1 VAWRSKS
8 DSLQENLK
16 LAEKNPPVDNG
27 GDLGTTLLNGAFI
40 SEAELRSAQDIAA
53 KSNKKLSEV
62 LLEQGMIDSEVL
74 GSVLSL
80 KYGVP
85 VVNLARFEV
94 QPEAI
99 ALVPEQVAREHRILP
114 VSLDGDTL
122 TIATDDPHD
131 FSAVNRIAS
140 LTRKRIVTVIPVGMK
155 LDSAIDGNYKLT
167 SQIEQQVSQIVNLK
181 VETEAPDVSE
191 AEALKQAPVVQAVDM
206 MLTQAVRDRASDIH
220 IEPQEDCLLI
230 RNRIDGVLH
239 DAVRLPLGVHTAIL
253 TRIKVLSNLNIAERR
268 RPQDGQFSATVGN
281 KRVDFRVATIE
292 GSHGEMAVLRVLD
305 KSMLL
310 IKLPEL
316 GMTPTV
322 LQPFEKLL
330 ASPFGM
336 ILVNGPTGSGKT
348 TTLYAALQKLDAKE
362 RNIMTVEDPIEY
374 AFKGINQIQVN
385 RQAGI
390 TFPVG
395 LRAIMRLDPDVI
407 LVGEIR
413 DAETATTAVQA
424 AITGHLVLSSI
435 HANDAVSALI
445 RLIDMGVEPFLVT
458 SAVIGSLS
466 QRLVRKVCPYCRQ
479 MVEVPPAEAMA
490 YAASMKETKD
500 KFSIGR
506 GCNFCSRS
514 GFLGRVGVYELLT
527 LTDSMRK
534 SLMKGT
540 SASELKDQAINE
552 GMLPMGKDGMQKVK
566 DGITTPGEV
575 MRNVFTIL

>member
-1 VAWRSKS
+1 
-8 DSLQENLK
+8 
-16 LAEKNPPVDNG
+16 LAERNSTDNS
-27 GDLGTTLLNGAFI
+27 GDLGATLLKGAFI
-40 SEAELRSAQDIAA
+40 SEAELSTAQEVADR
-53 KSNKKLSEV
+53 SNKKLSEV
-62 LLEQGMIDSEVL
+62 LLEQGLIDSEVL
-74 GSVLSL
+74 ASVLSL

-114 VSLDGDTL
+114 VSVDGDTL
-122 TIATDDPHD
+122 TVATEDPHD
-131 FSAVNRIAS
+131 FRAVNALAS

-155 LDSAIDGNYKLT
+155 LEKAIDGNYKLT
-167 SQIEQQVSQIVNLK
+167 SQIEQQLGQMANLK
-181 VETEAPDVSE
+181 VETEVVGDISE
-191 AEALKQAPVVQAVDM
+191 VEALKQAPVVQAVDM

-220 IEPQEDCLLI
+220 IEPQEDCILV

-253 TRIKVLSNLNIAERR
+253 TRIKVLANLNIAERR
-268 RPQDGQFSATVGN
+268 RPQDGQFGATLGN
-281 KRVDFRVATIE
+281 KRVDFRVATVE

-316 GMTPTV
+316 GMTPSV

-348 TTLYAALQKLDAKE
+348 TTLYSALQKLDAKE
-362 RNIMTVEDPIEY
+362 RNIMTIEDPIEY
-374 AFKGINQIQVN
+374 GFKGINQIQVN

-395 LRAIMRLDPDVI
+395 LRAIMRLDPDVM

-479 MVEVPPAEAMA
+479 ITELPAAEAMA
-490 YAASMKETKD
+490 YATAMGETRD
-500 KFSIGR
+500 KFSVGR

-514 GFLGRVGVYELLT
+514 GFLGRIGVYELLT
-527 LTDSMRK
+527 LSDSMRK
-534 SLMKGT
+534 ALMKGS
-540 SASELKDQAINE
+540 SASELKEQAIKE
-552 GMLPMGKDGMQKVK
+552 GMIPLGRDGMQKVK
-566 DGITTPGEV
+566 DGLTAPGEV

>member
-1 VAWRSKS
+1 MAERNST
-8 DSLQENLK
+8 DSS
-16 LAEKNPPVDNG
+16 
-27 GDLGTTLLNGAFI
+27 GDLGATLLKGAFI
-40 SEAELRSAQDIAA
+40 SEAELRTAQEMAVG
-53 KSNKKLSEV
+53 SNKKLAEV
-62 LLEQGMIDSEVL
+62 LLEQGLIDSEVL
-74 GSVLSL
+74 ASVLSL

-85 VVNLARFEV
+85 VVNLARFDI

-114 VSLDGDTL
+114 VSVDGDTL
-122 TIATDDPHD
+122 TVATDDPHD
-131 FSAVNRIAS
+131 FRAVNALAS

-155 LDSAIDGNYKLT
+155 LEKAIEGNYKLT
-167 SQIEQQVSQIVNLK
+167 SQIEQQVNLSQLANLK
-181 VETEAPDVSE
+181 VETETGDISE

-220 IEPQEDCLLI
+220 IEPQEDCLLV

-239 DAVRLPLGVHTAIL
+239 DAVRLPSGVHTAIL
-253 TRIKVLSNLNIAERR
+253 TRIKVLANLNIAERR
-268 RPQDGQFSATVGN
+268 RPQDGQFGATLGN
-281 KRVDFRVATIE
+281 KRVDFRVATVE
-292 GSHGEMAVLRVLD
+292 GAHGEMAVLRVLD

-316 GMTPTV
+316 GMTPSV
-322 LQPFEKLL
+322 LQPFERLL

-348 TTLYAALQKLDAKE
+348 TTLYSALQKLDAKE
-362 RNIMTVEDPIEY
+362 RNIMTIEDPIEY
-374 AFKGINQIQVN
+374 SFKGINQLQVN

-479 MVEVPPAEAMA
+479 ITEVPAAEAMA
-490 YAASMKETKD
+490 YATATGETRD
-500 KFSIGR
+500 KFSVGR

-514 GFLGRVGVYELLT
+514 GFLGRLGVYELLT
-527 LTDSMRK
+527 LSDSMRK
-534 SLMKGT
+534 ALMKGS
-540 SASELKDQAINE
+540 SASELKEQAIKE
-552 GMLPMGKDGMQKVK
+552 GMIPMGHDGMQKVK
-566 DGITTPGEV
+566 DGLTAPGEV

>member
-1 VAWRSKS
+1 
-8 DSLQENLK
+8 
-16 LAEKNPPVDNG
+16 LAERNSTDNS
-27 GDLGTTLLNGAFI
+27 GDLGTTLLKGAFI
-40 SEAELRSAQDIAA
+40 SEVELRTAQEMADR
-53 KSNKKLSEV
+53 SNKKLSEV
-62 LLEQGMIDSEVL
+62 LLEQGLIDSEVL
-74 GSVLSL
+74 ASVLSL

-85 VVNLARFEV
+85 VVNLARFDV

-114 VSLDGDTL
+114 VSVDGDTL
-122 TIATDDPHD
+122 TVATDDPHD
-131 FSAVNRIAS
+131 FRAVNALAS

-155 LDSAIDGNYKLT
+155 LEKAIEGNYKLT
-167 SQIEQQVSQIVNLK
+167 SQIEHQVSLSQLANLK
-181 VETEAPDVSE
+181 VETEVGDISE
-191 AEALKQAPVVQAVDM
+191 VEALKQAPVVQAVDM

-220 IEPQEDCLLI
+220 IEPQEDCLLV

-253 TRIKVLSNLNIAERR
+253 TRIKVLANLNIAERR
-268 RPQDGQFSATVGN
+268 RPQDGQFGATLGN
-281 KRVDFRVATIE
+281 KRVDFRVATVE
-292 GSHGEMAVLRVLD
+292 GAHGEMAVLRVLD

-316 GMTPTV
+316 GMTPSV

-348 TTLYAALQKLDAKE
+348 TTLYSALQKLDAKE
-362 RNIMTVEDPIEY
+362 RNMMTIEDPIEY
-374 AFKGINQIQVN
+374 SFRGINQIQVN

-479 MVEVPPAEAMA
+479 ITEVPAAEAMA
-490 YAASMKETKD
+490 YATATGETRD
-500 KFSIGR
+500 KFSVGR

-514 GFLGRVGVYELLT
+514 GFLGRLGVYELLT
-527 LTDSMRK
+527 LSDPMRK
-534 SLMKGT
+534 ALMKGS
-540 SASELKDQAINE
+540 SASELKEQAIKE
-552 GMLPMGKDGMQKVK
+552 GMIPMGRDGMQKVK
-566 DGITTPGEV
+566 DGLTAPGEV

>member
-1 VAWRSKS
+1 
-8 DSLQENLK
+8 
-16 LAEKNPPVDNG
+16 LAERNSTDSS
-27 GDLGTTLLNGAFI
+27 GDLGATLLKGAFI
-40 SEAELRSAQDIAA
+40 SEAELRTAQEMAVG
-53 KSNKKLSEV
+53 SNKKLAEV
-62 LLEQGMIDSEVL
+62 LLEQGLIDSEVL
-74 GSVLSL
+74 ASVLSL

-85 VVNLARFEV
+85 VVNLARFDI

-114 VSLDGDTL
+114 VSVDGDTL
-122 TIATDDPHD
+122 TVATDDPHD
-131 FSAVNRIAS
+131 FRAVNALAS

-155 LDSAIDGNYKLT
+155 LEKAIEGNYKLT
-167 SQIEQQVSQIVNLK
+167 SQIEQQVNLSQLANLK
-181 VETEAPDVSE
+181 VETETGDISE

-220 IEPQEDCLLI
+220 IEPQEDCLLV

-253 TRIKVLSNLNIAERR
+253 TRIKVLANLNIAERR
-268 RPQDGQFSATVGN
+268 RPQDGQFGATLGN
-281 KRVDFRVATIE
+281 KRVDFRVATVE
-292 GSHGEMAVLRVLD
+292 GAHGEMAVLRVLD

-316 GMTPTV
+316 GMTPSV

-348 TTLYAALQKLDAKE
+348 TTLYSALQKLDAKE
-362 RNIMTVEDPIEY
+362 RNIMTIEDPIEY
-374 AFKGINQIQVN
+374 SFRGINQIQVN

-479 MVEVPPAEAMA
+479 ITEVPAAEAMA
-490 YAASMKETKD
+490 YATATGETRD
-500 KFSIGR
+500 KFSVGR

-514 GFLGRVGVYELLT
+514 GFLGRLGVYELLT
-527 LTDSMRK
+527 LSDSIRK
-534 SLMKGT
+534 ALMKGS
-540 SASELKDQAINE
+540 SASELKEQAIKE
-552 GMLPMGKDGMQKVK
+552 SMIPMGRDGMQKVK
-566 DGITTPGEV
+566 DGLTAPGEV

>member
-1 VAWRSKS
+1 MV
-8 DSLQENLK
+8 
-16 LAEKNPPVDNG
+16 EKGSIDNG
-27 GDLGTTLLNGAFI
+27 SDLGATLVKGAFL
-40 SEAELRSAQDIAA
+40 SEAELKTAQENAA
-53 KSNKKLSEV
+53 KTNKKLTEV
-62 LLEQGMIDSEVL
+62 LLEQKLVDPEVL
-74 GSVLSL
+74 ASVLSL

-94 QPEAI
+94 QPAAI

-114 VSLDGDTL
+114 VSVEGDTL
-122 TIATDDPHD
+122 TVATEEPHD
-131 FSAVNRIAS
+131 FRAINTLAS
-140 LTRKRIVTVIPVGMK
+140 LTRKRIVTVIPVGMRLEK
-155 LDSAIDGNYKLT
+155 AIDGNYKLT
-167 SQIEQQVSQIVNLK
+167 SQIEQQISQVAGWK
-181 VETEAPDVSE
+181 VDTEVADFSE

-220 IEPQEDCLLI
+220 IVPQEDALII

-239 DAVRLPLGVHTAIL
+239 DAVRLPLGVHTAIM
-253 TRIKVLSNLNIAERR
+253 TRIKVLANLNIAERR
-268 RPQDGQFSATVGN
+268 RPQDGQFGTTIGD
-281 KRVDFRVATIE
+281 KRVDFRVATVE
-292 GSHGEMAVLRVLD
+292 SAHGEMAVLRVLD

-310 IKLPEL
+310 IKLPDL
-316 GMTPTV
+316 GMSPAV
-322 LQPFEKLL
+322 LKPFEKLL

-362 RNIMTVEDPIEY
+362 RNIMTIEDPIEY
-374 AFKGINQIQVN
+374 GFKGINQIQVN

-466 QRLVRKVCPYCRQ
+466 QRLVRKVCPYCRNV
-479 MVEVPPAEAMA
+479 VEVAPAEAMA
-490 YAASMKETKD
+490 YSNAMGEHKD
-500 KFSIGR
+500 KFSVGR

-514 GFLGRVGVYELLT
+514 GFLGRVGVYEQLT
-527 LTDSMRK
+527 LSDNLRK
-534 SLMKGT
+534 MVMKGV
-540 SASELKDQAINE
+540 SASELKEQAVKE
-552 GMLPMGKDGMQKVK
+552 GMTPMGLDGMQKVK
-566 DGITTPGEV
+566 DGVTAPGEIL
-575 MRNVFTIL
+575 RNVFTIL

>member
-1 VAWRSKS
+1 M
-8 DSLQENLK
+8 DS
-16 LAEKNPPVDNG
+16 G
-27 GDLGTTLLNGAFI
+27 GDLGAVLVQGAFI
-40 SEAELRSAQDIAA
+40 SEAELKDAQEVAIRSNRKVA
-53 KSNKKLSEV
+53 EV
-62 LLEQGMIDSEVL
+62 LVDRGLVDSEVL
-74 GSVLSL
+74 ATVLSL
-80 KYGVP
+80 KYRVP

-99 ALVPEQVAREHRILP
+99 ALVPEQVAREYQVLP
-114 VSLDGDTL
+114 VSVDGDTL
-122 TIATDDPHD
+122 TVATEDPHD
-131 FSAVNRIAS
+131 LRAVNALAS
-140 LTRKRIVTVIPVGMK
+140 LTRKRIVTVIPLGMK
-155 LDSAIDGNYKLT
+155 LDKAIDGNYKLT
-167 SQIEQQVSQIVNLK
+167 SQIEQQVSQVVSTK
-181 VETEAPDVSE
+181 TETEVGEGAE
-191 AEALKQAPVVQAVDM
+191 AEAVKQAPVVQAVDM
-206 MLTQAVRDRASDIH
+206 ILTQAVRDRASDIH

-239 DAVRLPLGVHTAIL
+239 DAVRLPLGVHSAIL

-268 RPQDGQFSATVGN
+268 RPQDGQFSATVGT
-281 KRVDFRVATIE
+281 KRVDFRVATVE
-292 GSHGEMAVLRVLD
+292 CAHGEMAVLRVLD
-305 KSMLL
+305 KSVLL

-316 GMTPTV
+316 GMSPLV
-322 LQPFEKLL
+322 LQPFDKLL

-348 TTLYAALQKLDAKE
+348 TTLYAALQKLDAKGH
-362 RNIMTVEDPIEY
+362 NMMTIEDPIEY
-374 AFKGINQIQVN
+374 SFKGINQIQVN

-479 MVEVPPAEAMA
+479 MTEVPAAEAMA
-490 YAASMKETKD
+490 YASAMGETKD
-500 KFSIGR
+500 KFSLGR

-534 SLMKGT
+534 VLMKGA
-540 SASELKDQAINE
+540 SASELKEHAIKE
-552 GMLPMGKDGMQKVK
+552 GMIPMARDGMEKVN
-566 DGITTPGEV
+566 DGLTAPGEV

>member
-1 VAWRSKS
+1 
-8 DSLQENLK
+8 
-16 LAEKNPPVDNG
+16 LAERNSTDNS
-27 GDLGTTLLNGAFI
+27 GDLGATLLKGAFI
-40 SEAELRSAQDIAA
+40 SEAELRTAQEMAVG
-53 KSNKKLSEV
+53 SNKKLAEV
-62 LLEQGMIDSEVL
+62 LLEQGLIDSEVL
-74 GSVLSL
+74 ASVLSL

-85 VVNLARFEV
+85 VVNLARFDV

-114 VSLDGDTL
+114 VSVDGDTL
-122 TIATDDPHD
+122 TVATDDPHD
-131 FSAVNRIAS
+131 FRAINALAS

-155 LDSAIDGNYKLT
+155 LERAIEGNYKLT
-167 SQIEQQVSQIVNLK
+167 SQIEQQVNLSQLANLK
-181 VETEAPDVSE
+181 VETETADLSE
-191 AEALKQAPVVQAVDM
+191 AESLKQAPVVQAVDM

-220 IEPQEDCLLI
+220 IEPQEDCLLV

-268 RPQDGQFSATVGN
+268 RPQDGQFGATLGN
-281 KRVDFRVATIE
+281 KRVDFRVATVE

-316 GMTPTV
+316 GMTPSV

-348 TTLYAALQKLDAKE
+348 TTLYSALQKLDAKE
-362 RNIMTVEDPIEY
+362 RNMMTIEDPIEY
-374 AFKGINQIQVN
+374 SFRGINQIQVN

-479 MVEVPPAEAMA
+479 ITEVPAAEAMA
-490 YAASMKETKD
+490 YTTATGETRD
-500 KFSIGR
+500 KFSVGR

-514 GFLGRVGVYELLT
+514 GFLGRLGVYELLT
-527 LTDSMRK
+527 LSDSMRK
-534 SLMKGT
+534 ALMKGS
-540 SASELKDQAINE
+540 SASELKEQAVKE
-552 GMLPMGKDGMQKVK
+552 GMIPMGRDGMQKVK
-566 DGITTPGEV
+566 DGLTAPGEV

>member
-1 VAWRSKS
+1 M
-8 DSLQENLK
+8 
-16 LAEKNPPVDNG
+16 AERNSTDNS
-27 GDLGTTLLNGAFI
+27 GDLGATLLKGAFI
-40 SEAELRSAQDIAA
+40 SEAELRTAQEMAVG
-53 KSNKKLSEV
+53 SNKKLAEV
-62 LLEQGMIDSEVL
+62 LLEQGLIDSEVL
-74 GSVLSL
+74 ASVLSL

-85 VVNLARFEV
+85 VVNLARFDI

-114 VSLDGDTL
+114 VSVDGDTL
-122 TIATDDPHD
+122 TVATDDPHD
-131 FSAVNRIAS
+131 FRAVNALAS
-140 LTRKRIVTVIPVGMK
+140 LTRKRIVMVIPVGMK
-155 LDSAIDGNYKLT
+155 LEKAIEGNYKLT
-167 SQIEQQVSQIVNLK
+167 SQIEQQVNLSQLANLK
-181 VETEAPDVSE
+181 VETETGDISE

-220 IEPQEDCLLI
+220 IEPQEDCLLV

-253 TRIKVLSNLNIAERR
+253 TRIKVLANLNIAERR
-268 RPQDGQFSATVGN
+268 RPQDGQFGATLGN
-281 KRVDFRVATIE
+281 KRVDFRVATVE
-292 GSHGEMAVLRVLD
+292 GAHGEMAVLRVLD

-316 GMTPTV
+316 GMTPSV
-322 LQPFEKLL
+322 LQPFERLL

-348 TTLYAALQKLDAKE
+348 TTLYSALQKLDAKE
-362 RNIMTVEDPIEY
+362 RNIMTIEDPIEY
-374 AFKGINQIQVN
+374 SFRGINQIQVN

-479 MVEVPPAEAMA
+479 TVEVPPAEAMA
-490 YAASMKETKD
+490 YATSMGETKD
-500 KFSIGR
+500 KFSVGR

-514 GFLGRVGVYELLT
+514 GFLGRLGVYELLT
-527 LTDSMRK
+527 LSDSIRK
-534 SLMKGT
+534 ALMKGS
-540 SASELKDQAINE
+540 SASELKEQAIKE
-552 GMLPMGKDGMQKVK
+552 GMIPMGRDGMQKVK
-566 DGITTPGEV
+566 DGLTAPGEV

>member
-1 VAWRSKS
+1 VADRNTINN
-8 DSLQENLK
+8 D
-16 LAEKNPPVDNG
+16 
-27 GDLGTTLLNGAFI
+27 GDLGETLVKGAFI
-40 SEAELRSAQDIAA
+40 TEAELKTAQEIAA
-53 KSNKKLSEV
+53 RSNRKLADV
-62 LLEQGMIDSEVL
+62 LLEQGLIDSEVL
-74 GSVLSL
+74 GSLLSL

-85 VVNLARFEV
+85 VVNLGRIEV
-94 QPEAI
+94 QPEAV

-114 VSLDGDTL
+114 VSLNGDTL

-131 FSAVNRIAS
+131 FKAINTLAS
-140 LTRKRIVTVIPVGMK
+140 LTRKRIVTVIPVGMR
-155 LDSAIDGNYKLT
+155 LEEAIEGNYKLT
-167 SQIEQQVSQIVNLK
+167 SRIEQQVSQIAGIK
-181 VETEAPDVSE
+181 VETETGDISE

-220 IEPQEDCLLI
+220 IEPQEDSLLI

-239 DAVRLPLGVHTAIL
+239 EAVRLPLGVHTAIL
-253 TRIKVLSNLNIAERR
+253 TRIKVLANLNIAERR
-268 RPQDGQFSATVGN
+268 RPQDGQFSATING
-281 KRVDFRVATIE
+281 KRVDFRVATVE

-316 GMTPTV
+316 GMSPSV
-322 LQPFEKLL
+322 LQPFDKLL

-336 ILVNGPTGSGKT
+336 ILVSGPTGSGKT
-348 TTLYAALQKLDAKE
+348 TTLYSALQKLDAKE
-362 RNIMTVEDPIEY
+362 RNIMTIEDPIEY
-374 AFKGINQIQVN
+374 GFAGINQIQVN

-413 DAETATTAVQA
+413 DTETATTAVQA

-435 HANDAVSALI
+435 HANDGVSSLI

-466 QRLVRKVCPYCRQ
+466 QRLVRRVCPYCRN
-479 MVEVPPAEAMA
+479 MTEVPPAGAVA
-490 YAASMKETKD
+490 YATAMGETRD
-500 KFSIGR
+500 KFMVGR

-514 GFLGRVGVYELLT
+514 GFLGRVGVYELLA
-527 LTDSMRK
+527 LTDNLRK
-534 SLMKGT
+534 MVMKGVT
-540 SASELKDQAINE
+540 ASELKEQAISE
-552 GMLPMGKDGMQKVK
+552 GMIAMGKDGMQKVR
-566 DGITTPGEV
+566 DGLTTPGEI
-575 MRNVFTIL
+575 MKNVFTIV

>member
-1 VAWRSKS
+1 
-8 DSLQENLK
+8 
-16 LAEKNPPVDNG
+16 LAEINSIDNG
-27 GDLGTTLLNGAFI
+27 GDLGATLLKGAFI
-40 SEAELRSAQDIAA
+40 SEAELSTAQEIAVR
-53 KSNKKLSEV
+53 SNKKLAEV
-62 LLEQGMIDSEVL
+62 LLEQGLIDSEVL
-74 GSVLSL
+74 ASVLSL

-99 ALVPEQVAREHRILP
+99 ALVPEQVAREHRVLP
-114 VSLDGDTL
+114 VSVDGDTL
-122 TIATDDPHD
+122 TVATEDPHD
-131 FSAVNRIAS
+131 FRAVNTLAS
-140 LTRKRIVTVIPVGMK
+140 LTRKRIVMVIPVGMK
-155 LDSAIDGNYKLT
+155 LDKAIDGNYKLT
-167 SQIEQQVSQIVNLK
+167 SQIEQQVSQIANLK
-181 VETEAPDVSE
+181 VETEVGDVSE

-220 IEPQEDCLLI
+220 IEPQEDSLLV

-253 TRIKVLSNLNIAERR
+253 TRIKVLANLNIAERR
-268 RPQDGQFSATVGN
+268 RPQDGQFGATVGN

-292 GSHGEMAVLRVLD
+292 GAHGEMAVLRVLD

-316 GMTPTV
+316 GMTPSV

-330 ASPFGM
+330 TSPFGM

-348 TTLYAALQKLDAKE
+348 TTLYSALQKLDAKE
-362 RNIMTVEDPIEY
+362 RNIMTIEDPIEY
-374 AFKGINQIQVN
+374 GFKGINQIQVN

-479 MVEVPPAEAMA
+479 MTEVPPAEAMA
-490 YAASMKETKD
+490 YATAMGETRG
-500 KFSIGR
+500 KFSVGR
-506 GCNFCSRS
+506 GCNFCARS
-514 GFLGRVGVYELLT
+514 GFLGRLGVYELLT
-527 LTDSMRK
+527 FGDSMRK
-534 SLMKGT
+534 TLMKGA
-540 SASELKDQAINE
+540 SAGELKEQAIKE
-552 GMLPMGKDGMQKVK
+552 GMIPMGRDGMQKVK
-566 DGITTPGEV
+566 DGLTAPGEV

>member
-1 VAWRSKS
+1 M
-8 DSLQENLK
+8 
-16 LAEKNPPVDNG
+16 AERNSIDNS
-27 GDLGTTLLNGAFI
+27 GDLGAMLLKGAFI
-40 SEAELRSAQDIAA
+40 SDAELKTAQEIAVR
-53 KSNKKLSEV
+53 SNKKLTEV
-62 LLEQGMIDSEVL
+62 LLEQGLIDPEVL
-74 GSVLSL
+74 ASVLSL

-85 VVNLARFEV
+85 VVNLARFDV

-114 VSLDGDTL
+114 VSVDGDTL
-122 TIATDDPHD
+122 TVATEDPHD
-131 FSAVNRIAS
+131 FRVVNTLAS
-140 LTRKRIVTVIPVGMK
+140 LTRKRILTVIPVGMK
-155 LDSAIDGNYKLT
+155 LDKAIDGNYKLT
-167 SQIEQQVSQIVNLK
+167 SQIEQQVSLSQLADQKNLK
-181 VETEAPDVSE
+181 VETGVGDLSE

-220 IEPQEDCLLI
+220 IEPQEDSLLI
-230 RNRIDGVLH
+230 RNRVDGVLH

-253 TRIKVLSNLNIAERR
+253 TRIKVLANLNIAERR
-268 RPQDGQFSATVGN
+268 RPQDGQFSATLGN
-281 KRVDFRVATIE
+281 KRVDFRVATVE

-316 GMTPTV
+316 GMSPLV
-322 LQPFEKLL
+322 LQPFERLL

-336 ILVNGPTGSGKT
+336 VLVNGPTGSGKT
-348 TTLYAALQKLDAKE
+348 TTLYAALQKLDAQGH
-362 RNIMTVEDPIEY
+362 NIMTIEDPIEY
-374 AFKGINQIQVN
+374 GFKGINQIQVN

-479 MVEVPPAEAMA
+479 VMEASPAEAMA
-490 YAASMKETKD
+490 YATAMGETRD
-500 KFSIGR
+500 KFSVGR

-514 GFLGRVGVYELLT
+514 GYLGRIGVYELLT
-527 LTDSMRK
+527 VTDSLRK
-534 SLMKGT
+534 ALMKGS
-540 SASELKDQAINE
+540 SASELKEHAIKE
-552 GMLPMGKDGMQKVK
+552 GMIPMGRDGMQKVR
-566 DGITTPGEV
+566 DGLTTPNEV
-575 MRNVFTIL
+575 MRNVFTIV

>member
-1 VAWRSKS
+1 
-8 DSLQENLK
+8 
-16 LAEKNPPVDNG
+16 LAEINNLDG
-27 GDLGTTLLNGAFI
+27 GTELGATLVRGAFI
-40 SEAELRSAQDIAA
+40 TEAELTTAQEAA
-53 KSNKKLSEV
+53 ATSNKKLAEV
-62 LLEQGMIDSEVL
+62 LVDQGLVDSDVL
-74 GSVLSL
+74 GAVLSL
-80 KYGVP
+80 KYSIP
-85 VVNLARFEV
+85 VVNLARFQI

-99 ALVPEQVAREHRILP
+99 ALVPEQMARELRILP

-131 FSAVNRIAS
+131 VQAIGRLAS
-140 LTRKRIVTVIPVGMK
+140 LTRKRIVPVIGVGMK
-155 LDSAIDGNYKLT
+155 LDNAIDGNYKLT
-167 SQIEQQVSQIVNLK
+167 SQIELQLGQVTTITT
-181 VETEAPDVSE
+181 ETQAPDASE

-220 IEPQEDCLLI
+220 IEPQEDCLLV

-239 DAVRLPLGVHTAIL
+239 DAVRLPLGVHSAIL
-253 TRIKVLSNLNIAERR
+253 TRIKVLANLNIAERR
-268 RPQDGQFSATVGN
+268 RPQDGQFGATVGK
-281 KRVDFRVATIE
+281 KRVDFRVATVE

-316 GMTPTV
+316 GMSPSV

-348 TTLYAALQKLDAKE
+348 TTLYSALQKLDAKE
-362 RNIMTVEDPIEY
+362 RNIMTMEDPIEY
-374 AFKGINQIQVN
+374 SFKGINQIQVN

-466 QRLVRKVCPYCRQ
+466 QRLVRRVCPYCRG
-479 MVEVPPAEAMA
+479 MTVIAPVEAMA
-490 YAASMKETKD
+490 YATAMGETRE
-500 KFSIGR
+500 KFSVGR

-527 LTDSMRK
+527 LSDSLRK
-534 SLMKGT
+534 ALLKQA
-540 SASELKDQAINE
+540 SAGELKEQATRE
-552 GMLPMGKDGMQKVK
+552 GMIPMGRDGMQKVR
-566 DGITTPGEV
+566 DGLTAPGEI

>member
-1 VAWRSKS
+1 MADRGSI
-8 DSLQENLK
+8 E
-16 LAEKNPPVDNG
+16 NG
-27 GDLGTTLLNGAFI
+27 GDLGATLVNGAFI
-40 SEAELRSAQDIAA
+40 SEVELKNAQDTAA
-53 KSNKKLSEV
+53 RSNKKLTEV
-62 LLEQGMIDSEVL
+62 LLEQGLIDSEVL
-74 GSVLSL
+74 ASVLSL

-85 VVNLARFEV
+85 VVNLARFDV
-94 QPEAI
+94 QPDAI
-99 ALVPEQVAREHRILP
+99 ALVPEQVAREHHVLP
-114 VSLDGDTL
+114 VSVDGDTL
-122 TIATDDPHD
+122 TVATEEPHD
-131 FSAVNRIAS
+131 FRAINTLAS
-140 LTRKRIVTVIPVGMK
+140 LTRKRIATVIPVGMR
-155 LDSAIDGNYKLT
+155 LDDAIDSNYKLGG
-167 SQIEQQVSQIVNLK
+167 QIQQQLGQMASSKRVG
-181 VETEAPDVSE
+181 TESAEISDVD
-191 AEALKQAPVVQAVDM
+191 ALRQAPVVQAVEM

-220 IEPQEDCLLI
+220 IEPQEDSLLV

-239 DAVRLPLGVHTAIL
+239 EAVRLPLGVHTAIL

-268 RPQDGQFSATVGN
+268 RPQDGQFSATIGD
-281 KRVDFRVATIE
+281 KKIDFRVATVE
-292 GSHGEMAVLRVLD
+292 GAHGEMAVLRVLD
-305 KSMLL
+305 KSMLV

-316 GMTPTV
+316 GMTPSS
-322 LQPFEKLL
+322 LQPFERLL
-330 ASPFGM
+330 TSPFGM

-348 TTLYAALQKLDAKE
+348 TTLYSALQKLDAKE
-362 RNIMTVEDPIEY
+362 RNIMTIEDPIEY
-374 AFKGINQIQVN
+374 SFRGIQQIQVN

-413 DAETATTAVQA
+413 DAETANTAVQA

-466 QRLVRKVCPYCRQ
+466 QRLVRKVCPYCRN

-490 YAASMKETKD
+490 
-500 KFSIGR
+500 FSAEMGDSRTQFQVGR

-527 LTDSMRK
+527 VSDNLRKMLMR
-534 SLMKGT
+534 GT
-540 SASELKDQAINE
+540 SANELKEQALKE
-552 GMLPMGKDGMQKVK
+552 GMIAMRRDGMQKVA
-566 DGITTPGEV
+566 DGITTPLEI